1 MKLPIMPPPM
11 TTTSASKGSL
21 GEVSTGIRGAGIF
34 AIPANIVVIRAAL
47 SGCDIDQ
54 VNRSAKSSA
63 LKFSAQTYGSTV
75 LATINGRF
83 IQRSS
88 WPSP

>member
-1 MKLPIMPPPM
+1 
-11 TTTSASKGSL
+11 
-21 GEVSTGIRGAGIF
+21 F

-83 IQRSS
+83 IQRSLRHRIGLKDTQMKKTNPGVGLIKPKS
-88 WPSP
+88 LWRDNG